1 MRIAHRLETVDN
13 RRQVDLLAMEE
24 AHELASAKLDYLGE
38 LLGTLLDEGRR
49 VLLFSQFTTMLN
61 LIGEKLGLLGVPYLE
76 LTGSSRNRGE
86 LVEKFQQG
94 NTPLFLISLK
104 AGGTGLNL
112 TAADT
117 VIHYDPWWNP
127 AAEAQATDRAYR
139 IGQIRPVF
147 VHKLIC
153 TGTVE
158 ERIQKLQADKSKL
171 ADDLLAGT
179 NKVTAPDEETLRQLL
194 APV

>member
-1 MRIAHRLETVDN
+1 MLE
-13 RRQVDLLAMEE
+13 
-24 AHELASAKLDYLGE
+24 
-38 LLGTLLDEGRR
+38 
-49 VLLFSQFTTMLN
+49 
-61 LIGEKLGLLGVPYLE
+61 LIGKKLVSLGIPYLE

-86 LVEKFQQG
+86 LVDRFQEG
-94 NTPLFLISLK
+94 STPLFLISLK

-139 IGQIRPVF
+139 IGQTKPVF

-179 NKVTAPDEETLRQLL
+179 NKVTAPDEDTLRQLL
-194 APV
+194 APL